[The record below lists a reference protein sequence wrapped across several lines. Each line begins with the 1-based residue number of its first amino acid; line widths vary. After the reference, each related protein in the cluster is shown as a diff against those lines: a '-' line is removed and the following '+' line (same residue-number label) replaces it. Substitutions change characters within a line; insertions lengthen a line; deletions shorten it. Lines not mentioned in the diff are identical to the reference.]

1 MKVKE
6 EVKEATEV
14 KPTKFD
20 WKDLLERAIWTFL
33 EGFMVALPAALTL
46 EDLDNWWAIIAP
58 AIMAGVSAVKTL
70 IVNLVQDMNKKN

>member
-1 MKVKE
+1 MEVKE

-14 KPTKFD
+14 KRTKFN

-46 EDLDNWWAIIAP
+46 EDLN
-58 AIMAGVSAVKTL
+58 
-70 IVNLVQDMNKKN
+70 N

>member
-1 MKVKE
+1 MEVKE

-14 KPTKFD
+14 KPTKFN

-46 EDLDNWWAIIAP
+46 EDLN
-58 AIMAGVSAVKTL
+58 
-70 IVNLVQDMNKKN
+70 N